1 MSVIRSQCVS
11 DAEYIKSLRDDFAAK
26 AMQALVSA
34 RCGRGLPSDAV
45 PDFVTSRAYD
55 IADHMLAARESKP

>member
-26 AMQALVSA
+26 AMLGILSGPA
-34 RCGRGLPSDAV
+34 
-45 PDFVTSRAYD
+45 SREGATMQEWFD
-55 IADHMLAARESKP
+55 IAPVAYQLADAMLAAREGK